1 MENKECKA
9 IISNKMSKSM
19 WIFLAVYCAVVVIL
33 IGVGFI
39 VGVHVERGMIP
50 TVPQA
55 TSYKHEY
62 VRWFELEF
70 SEKWYWEWDNKT
82 EFSIETGNVVL
93 FVFILL
99 VFAAIP
105 VVFGLLKQRQR
116 KLTSLTAYEKELI
129 GCYFG
134 FIPISKIQLRMPIEK
149 VDNIVAVKTLLSFY
163 DGKMLRIS
171 STSGVIKIPYVENAD
186 EVVAFIVEAIKN
198 AQKEVSQ
205 AQQPVSVQSDVA
217 DSLKKLAEL
226 KNSGIITEEEFNQ
239 KKSDLLGKM

>member
-19 WIFLAVYCAVVVIL
+19 WIFLAVYCAAVIIF
-33 IGVGFI
+33 IGVGFSI
-39 VGVHVERGMIP
+39 EIP
-50 TVPQA
+50 P
-55 TSYKHEY
+55 EY
-62 VRWFELEF
+62 DYFYVM
-70 SEKWYWEWDNKT
+70 KT
-82 EFSIETGNVVL
+82 EWVGWYGLELFGKQYLVSQGPESASPAVSGFVAL

-105 VVFGLLKQRQR
+105 VAFGLLKQRQR

-198 AQKEVSQ
+198 APKEVSQ
-205 AQQPVSVQSDVA
+205 AQQQVSVQSDVA